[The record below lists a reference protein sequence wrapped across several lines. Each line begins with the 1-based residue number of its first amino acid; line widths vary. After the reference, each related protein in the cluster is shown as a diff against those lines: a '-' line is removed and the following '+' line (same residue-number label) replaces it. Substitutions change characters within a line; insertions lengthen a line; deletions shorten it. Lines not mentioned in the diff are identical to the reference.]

1 MDRFLIVFTT
11 GERLDF
17 AISRLEQELYNGE
30 HFPLFDMIESHTQ
43 RHGKETLGAKVYEV
57 VEGRSE
63 NQYIHLTTFNS

>member
-1 MDRFLIVFTT
+1 MDRFLIVFAT

-17 AISRLEQELYNGE
+17 AISKLEQELYNGE
-30 HFPLFDMIESHTQ
+30 HFPLFDMVENHIK

-57 VEGRSE
+57 AEGRKE